1 MAFKRRMAGAELAAH
16 PLTDVGQQLNE
27 ARGALRRAMVA
38 TNPDVMGTGDIPYN
52 TFDAPNLDDGFDLK
66 GHHIGLHA
74 SPRPISLGAVNE
86 MGPMERPQMG
96 DKATYDILAANPP
109 TVEYGLTWDVDHSYG
124 DAGIEGRD
132 AIAIGRETQKRWN
145 SLIAKM
151 PENALVANSP
161 VGASGGDF
169 KRADI
174 YMASGF
180 GPVQVD
186 GNQYGIVKGGNIIP
200 LSPLAAQEDHAKH
213 LAGRARKAGEIKLGD
228 DVMAALSDPARKQI
242 IDYSPDGGVLAGR
255 KDGFYD
261 DRYDGSY
268 DDDYTPPVTI
278 RELRDDA
285 QRFKQD
291 IQNPGQY
298 RAEGSGIPEIGV
310 RNVVDR
316 EIRYRGLEGPNFG
329 QDEVPA
335 SNIQEMR
342 DAQVAMMRQPGRG
355 RQLADQLNEVMPRPL
370 PQRIT
375 ADDLGNSYDSGR
387 YTNLESVPEVERRD
401 RTQQRIRR
409 EIDDGVIDFDGR
421 SRGGN
426 NSTGEDFRDMIKD
439 NSLAIDREGAS
450 GVAFAQE
457 IFDAGDVETMRQL
470 QQVLA
475 QNGLKSNELNYRNRT
490 PAARR
495 STYRENANLVRPNE
509 PVNFV
514 QRRNAQQDAN
524 MSIASELSNRNA
536 REREVLDLVDER
548 FAPDTFEG
556 RPRHFHNVY
565 GAQTIDE
572 LLVNNPASPRMDQ
585 LTNGDALRV
594 VAQSVEQPGITD
606 AQEFA
611 DALRVVQTFAQP
623 STTADDI
630 VGQVFGEILREPA
643 GQRVNGNFG
652 NITPVDLRYPDY
664 QEPVLDSP
672 RRRRPQASRPP
683 QLNDYGEAFTD
694 SELFGSGRTAQSI
707 STIDSPIANNAAF
720 GDLAD
725 AISDERSNRRE
736 PLRPLNPAT
745 ERSPFLPE
753 RNPSRRIRA
762 SEARRQSPSLEA
774 SPPSGMSMDEF
785 LAWNERQSQPRR
797 SRRPQQFDEPAPAS
811 WNMAPLVPDTD
822 DIPF

>member
-1 MAFKRRMAGAELAAH
+1 
-16 PLTDVGQQLNE
+16 
-27 ARGALRRAMVA
+27 MVA
-38 TNPDVMGTGDIPYN
+38 ANPEIMGTGNIPYN
-52 TFDAPNLDDGFDLK
+52 TFDAPNLDDSFDLR

-74 SPRPISLGAVNE
+74 GPRPVSLGAVNE
-86 MGPMERPQMG
+86 MGPMERAQMG

-124 DAGIEGRD
+124 DAGIQGRD

-186 GNQYGIVKGGNIIP
+186 GQQYGIVKGGKIIP
-200 LSPLAAQEDHAKH
+200 LSPLAAQEDHARH
-213 LAGRARKAGEIKLGD
+213 LAGRARKAGEIQLGD

-242 IDYSPDGGVLAGR
+242 LDYSPEGGVLAGR

-261 DRYDGSY
+261 DRYDDGGY
-268 DDDYTPPVTI
+268 DDDYTPPVTT
-278 RELRDDA
+278 RELREDA

-291 IQNPGQY
+291 IQNPGTY
-298 RAEGSGIPEIGV
+298 RREGAGIPEIGI
-310 RNVVDR
+310 RNAVDQ
-316 EIRYRGLEGPNFG
+316 EIRYRGLERSNDAGNDLSGRGPDDLSG
-329 QDEVPA
+329 SD
-335 SNIQEMR
+335 IQEMR
-342 DAQVAMMRQPGRG
+342 DAQVAMLRQPGRG
-355 RQLADQLNEVMPRPL
+355 RQLSDQLNEVMPRQL

-375 ADDLGNSYDSGR
+375 ADDLGNSYDGGR
-387 YTNLESVPEVERRD
+387 YTRLEDTPEFERRD
-401 RTQQRIRR
+401 RAQQRIRR

-421 SRGGN
+421 QDSRGGN

-439 NSLAIDREGAS
+439 NSLAIDRQGAS

-475 QNGLKSNELNYRNRT
+475 QNGLKSEELNYRNRT

-495 STYRENANLVRPNE
+495 STYRDNSNLVRPNE

-514 QRRNAQQDAN
+514 QRRNAQQDAD
-524 MSIASELSNRNA
+524 MSIASELDSRNA

-585 LTNGDALRV
+585 LTNGEALRV

-630 VGQVFGEILREPA
+630 VSQVFGEILREPA

-652 NITPVDLRYPDY
+652 NISPVDLRYPDY
-664 QEPVLDSP
+664 QEPVRDTP
-672 RRRRPQASRPP
+672 RRRPSRRP
-683 QLNDYGEAFTD
+683 QLNDYGEASFTD
-694 SELFGSGRTAQSI
+694 SELFGSGRTVPSI
-707 STIDSPIANNAAF
+707 RTIDSPVANNAAF

-725 AISDERSNRRE
+725 VISDERSNRRE

-774 SPPSGMSMDEF
+774 SPPAGMNMDEF
-785 LAWNERQSQPRR
+785 LAWNERA
-797 SRRPQQFDEPAPAS
+797 SRRAEPAPAS